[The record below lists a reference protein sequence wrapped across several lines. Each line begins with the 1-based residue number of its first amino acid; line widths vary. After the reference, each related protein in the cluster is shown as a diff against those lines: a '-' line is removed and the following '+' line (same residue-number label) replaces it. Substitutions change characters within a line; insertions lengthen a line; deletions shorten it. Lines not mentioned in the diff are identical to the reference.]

1 MKSNVLIEG
10 DIGTGKTTSFRTLLP
25 EYLEE
30 KADGRLDHV
39 EGYGLSRVG
48 VVSLEPNIAS
58 ALGPNLCNHP
68 LMLNRAGIHVHNI
81 PPLDVDWAVIR
92 KYAIL
97 LNTMSLDKVLETTDP
112 DKSKYRQ
119 FLDVFDTLADF
130 TCDLCGENFGP
141 VDEWT
146 DDMAIGLDSL
156 TGLTTVARQLVVGG
170 KPILSR
176 PEYNPVM
183 NMIENMLMLFWGK
196 TACWAILTAH
206 IDREVSPL
214 TGQTSVTA
222 HTIGQK
228 LAPRIVKM
236 PDEIILSEVDER
248 GRITWSTVTPGT
260 ITKRRR
266 LPRASGLE
274 PSFSIFSKDPS
285 P

>member
-25 EYLEE
+25 AYIVEE
-30 KADGRLDHV
+30 GKGTKTVD
-39 EGYGLSRVG
+39 GYGLSRVG
-48 VVSLEPNIAS
+48 IVSLEPGIDA
-58 ALGPNLCNHP
+58 ALGPNLCSGK
-68 LMLNRAGIHVHNI
+68 LDVGIHVHNI

-119 FLDVFDTLADF
+119 FLDVLETLSDF

-141 VDEWT
+141 VDEWPE
-146 DDMAIGLDSL
+146 DSAVGMDSL

-183 NMIENMLMLFWGK
+183 NMIENVLMLLWGK
-196 TACWAILTAH
+196 TKCWAIVTAH
-206 IDREVSPL
+206 IDREVSPI

-236 PDEIILSEVDER
+236 PDEVILSEVDER

-274 PSFSIFSKDPS
+274 PSFSIFSKEAS

>member
-10 DIGTGKTTSFRTLLP
+10 DIGTGKTTAFRTLLP
-25 EYLEE
+25 EYLIEDAKGKLQTE
-30 KADGRLDHV
+30 T
-39 EGYGLSRVG
+39 GYGLSRVG
-48 VVSLEPNIAS
+48 IVSLEPNIES
-58 ALGPNLCNHP
+58 ALGPNLCSGK
-68 LMLNRAGIHVHNI
+68 LDVGIHIHNI

-119 FLDVFDTLADF
+119 FLDVLETLSDF

-141 VDEWT
+141 VDEWPE
-146 DDMAIGLDSL
+146 DSAIGLDSL

-183 NMIENMLMLFWGK
+183 NMIENVLMLLWGK
-196 TACWAILTAH
+196 TRCWAIVTAH
-206 IDREVSPL
+206 IDREISPL

-236 PDEIILSEVDER
+236 PDEVILSEVDER

-274 PSFSIFSKDPS
+274 PSFSIFSKDAAE
-285 P
+285 

>member
-10 DIGTGKTTSFRTLLP
+10 DICTGKTTSFRTLLP
-25 EYLEE
+25 EYLVEDAKGKLQTE
-30 KADGRLDHV
+30 

-48 VVSLEPNIAS
+48 IVSLEPNIES
-58 ALGPNLCNHP
+58 ALGPNLCSGK
-68 LMLNRAGIHVHNI
+68 LDVGIHVHNI

-92 KYAIL
+92 KYAVL

-146 DDMAIGLDSL
+146 SDMAIGLDSL

-196 TACWAILTAH
+196 TQCWAILTAH

-248 GRITWSTVTPGT
+248 GKITWSTVTPGT

-274 PSFSIFSKDPS
+274 PSFSIFSKDLT
-285 P
+285 

>member
-25 EYLEE
+25 TFLAEIDTAGTLGEF
-30 KADGRLDHV
+30 H
-39 EGYGLSRVG
+39 GYGLSRVG
-48 VVSLEPNIAS
+48 IVSLEPNIDA
-58 ALGPNLCNHP
+58 ALGPNLCSGR
-68 LMLNRAGIHVHNI
+68 LKGAGIHVHNI

-146 DDMAIGLDSL
+146 SDMAIGLDSL

-248 GRITWSTVTPGT
+248 GRVTWSTVTPGT

-266 LPRASGLE
+266 LPRASGLD